1 MPPIIVKNSHN
12 TGLNYMQSRQQSK
25 DNIKD
30 EFNALSSFS
39 SQVVYNRFKK
49 EQKLQPVTLQ
59 PLPPVQDIF
68 ITEKSFKKPSVIQQS
83 LNKPISID

>member
-1 MPPIIVKNSHN
+1 VLTGYKDEDYNSLMPPIIVKNSHN
-12 TGLNYMQSRQQSK
+12 TGLNYMLSRQQSK

-30 EFNALSSFS
+30 EFNALSSIS

-68 ITEKSFKKPSVIQQS
+68 TIE
-83 LNKPISID
+83 N